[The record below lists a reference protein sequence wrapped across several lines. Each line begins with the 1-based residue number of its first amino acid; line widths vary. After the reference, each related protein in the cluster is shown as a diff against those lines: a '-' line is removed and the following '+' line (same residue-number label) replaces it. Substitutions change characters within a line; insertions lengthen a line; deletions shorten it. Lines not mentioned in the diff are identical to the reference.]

1 MPDFEYAL
9 VNAFSRSPFGGNPA
23 LIVFLDSDS
32 VSELPSDEVCKEI
45 AATFNQPVACFVS
58 TSATAFHAY
67 YSTQNASSEISTTR
81 SSKVLHTHIRSWS
94 PGFVELPIC
103 GHGTLAATFALYERL
118 RLSAAAARATGAAP
132 ESIDFETHKCG
143 TISARRHTV
152 RTNPNSSSAVETRAP
167 DSDSESEKEKEE
179 VSPESESPQS
189 LIEIDLPLFTPVR
202 AFDAETIRLSA
213 ILSRA
218 VRRSGLTK
226 TGLKKLTHTHT
237 QVRDNDEDRDGL
249 PPYCEHE
256 VKVRNV
262 IVAAEAAVNVH
273 ARFPCLIEV
282 DESEDIEN
290 MIFDTGIFVR
300 VFSSVSTIS
309 SSYSNKTK

>member
-1 MPDFEYAL
+1 MSQISCGTSPLAVLTPKQTRTAQVSETYCISRMPDFEYAL

-81 SSKVLHTHIRSWS
+81 SRKVLHTHIRSWS

-179 VSPESESPQS
+179 VSPESLTSPSSRPSARPMRRQ
-189 LIEIDLPLFTPVR
+189 
-202 AFDAETIRLSA
+202 FD
-213 ILSRA
+213 
-218 VRRSGLTK
+218 
-226 TGLKKLTHTHT
+226 
-237 QVRDNDEDRDGL
+237 
-249 PPYCEHE
+249 
-256 VKVRNV
+256 
-262 IVAAEAAVNVH
+262 
-273 ARFPCLIEV
+273 
-282 DESEDIEN
+282 
-290 MIFDTGIFVR
+290 
-300 VFSSVSTIS
+300 
-309 SSYSNKTK
+309 